1 MEAVQ
6 GVTTTTALTTMTVTE
21 DRWRVMDFAV
31 SACLPSRTVDPEQPD
46 DIGTVVEVVGVVI
59 RGRTHHWPPALTP
72 STLRSISCRHRRRPT
87 LEVLLQLLQAV
98 QSTKTHLDQELF
110 ATHPRPPPLLGL

>member
-1 MEAVQ
+1 MEEVEAVQ

-31 SACLPSRTVDPEQPD
+31 SACLPSTVDPEQPD
-46 DIGTVVEVVGVVI
+46 DIGTVVDQAEVI

-87 LEVLLQLLQAV
+87 LERLLLCL
-98 QSTKTHLDQELF
+98 QSTKTHLDRELF
-110 ATHPRPPPLLGL
+110 ATRPRLPPLLGL